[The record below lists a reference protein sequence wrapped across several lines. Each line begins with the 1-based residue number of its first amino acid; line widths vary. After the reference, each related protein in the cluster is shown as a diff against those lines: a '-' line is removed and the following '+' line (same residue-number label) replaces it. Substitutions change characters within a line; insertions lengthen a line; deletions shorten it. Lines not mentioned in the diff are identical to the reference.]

1 MHSLYYDVPSL
12 CGVPDADDAPVLHVA
27 RADLDQSRDDALY
40 ERDAPVPDD
49 ALDADV
55 ALLLMHCFDHFH
67 FENLYLEKDFVC
79 CFP

>member
-12 CGVPDADDAPVLHVA
+12 YGVPDVDDAPVLHVA
-27 RADLDQSRDDALY
+27 RADLDQSQDDVLY
-40 ERDAPVPDD
+40 GHDAPAPYD

-55 ALLLMHCFDHFH
+55 ALLLMRCFGSFH